1 MKIELRTDSLNIT
14 GYVNVTGKF
23 SKPVATPHGKCI
35 EVIEERAFAE
45 SLSRN
50 GDICVTVDHDNSK
63 IYASTSAGTLQLRED
78 AVGLHADVTITD
90 ENLIEIAKK
99 GKIKG
104 WSFGMYNVVDE
115 LEQRADNLPIRHVK
129 SLDLDHIT
137 LVVNQT
143 PAYSATSVECRA
155 DGEFSMEYRSLGET
169 PDIVNKPD
177 FSQYE
182 QRIRDLVSN
191 RRS

>member
-50 GDICVTVDHDNSK
+50 GDICVTVDHDSSH

-191 RRS
+191 T

>member
-1 MKIELRTDSLNIT
+1 MT
-14 GYVNVTGKF
+14 
-23 SKPVATPHGKCI
+23 
-35 EVIEERAFAE
+35 
-45 SLSRN
+45 
-50 GDICVTVDHDNSK
+50 
-63 IYASTSAGTLQLRED
+63 
-78 AVGLHADVTITD
+78 
-90 ENLIEIAKK
+90 
-99 GKIKG
+99 
-104 WSFGMYNVVDE
+104 NVVDE
-115 LEQRADNLPIRHVK
+115 MEQRAGKLPIRHIK

-155 DGEFSMEYRSLGET
+155 DGEFSMEYRSFGET

>member
-1 MKIELRTDSLNIT
+1 M
-14 GYVNVTGKF
+14 
-23 SKPVATPHGKCI
+23 
-35 EVIEERAFAE
+35 
-45 SLSRN
+45 
-50 GDICVTVDHDNSK
+50 TVDHDNSK

-155 DGEFSMEYRSLGET
+155 DGEFSMEYRSFGET